1 MRLFAAGGLGLALI
15 REGMSFV
22 IGARP
27 ESSGRK
33 LQGTEA

>member
-1 MRLFAAGGLGLALI
+1 MHRTRRATVPFAFIG
-15 REGMSFV
+15 EGMSFV